1 MTPTFDCTNPD
12 QTGAHCYSR
21 DSIAHPRPDRDV
33 QIKAAGQGYRPRNS
47 VGRTKMPISDSARK
61 GRAGS
66 WQAGIGGNV
75 MGMGHAGPKRG
86 RDEHNQRVCYFV
98 NFMVVLTRNIFITA
112 L

>member
-1 MTPTFDCTNPD
+1 
-12 QTGAHCYSR
+12 
-21 DSIAHPRPDRDV
+21 
-33 QIKAAGQGYRPRNS
+33 
-47 VGRTKMPISDSARK
+47 
-61 GRAGS
+61 
-66 WQAGIGGNV
+66 